1 MSKLVL
7 ELEYDFDFFLLGVS
21 SHVANYRLA
30 WGMNQQFELDLERVD
45 DIDLSFGP
53 QKKGKFSLYRFDDEE
68 SAGITLARAFVEAGI
83 KIPEQLFVKVFD
95 KLS

>member
-53 QKKGKFSLYRFDDEE
+53 QKKGNLVSIGLMMKKV
-68 SAGITLARAFVEAGI
+68 TL
-83 KIPEQLFVKVFD
+83 LFI
-95 KLS
+95 